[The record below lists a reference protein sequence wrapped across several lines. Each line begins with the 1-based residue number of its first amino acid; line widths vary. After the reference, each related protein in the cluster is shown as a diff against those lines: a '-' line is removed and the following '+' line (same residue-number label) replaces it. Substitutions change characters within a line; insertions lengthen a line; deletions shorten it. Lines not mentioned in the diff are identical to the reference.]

1 MISMTAA
8 ICDDE
13 KAFRYEISGLVCK
26 YMKSRNIE
34 IYTDSYA
41 NGTELLKSEKEY
53 DVIFLDYQMEG
64 INGIETAEK
73 LRETNS
79 DSVIIF
85 ISAYPAAAL
94 DAYEVKTFRFLV
106 KPVDESKL
114 FKALDDYIRSIDFD
128 NILLLNTH
136 EGNFK
141 LKMSE
146 IIYLEGDGILK
157 QKINSPKAMI
167 VLRLIPKRVYVML
180 ILSIICL
187 SALTSLVSFN
197 TADSKTKESL
207 LIVIIIFLSVIL
219 TCIVASLILN
229 VIAKQHFTVISQMM
243 EKQVELQ
250 ISHYEE
256 LEKMDAEMRKFRHD
270 YTNHLQSI
278 LSLIQMKEYSDA
290 KEYIEKM
297 RKDTYKSAAKMFYSG
312 NKLADAILAD
322 KSALLD
328 EHCRIEYSG
337 IMPTAVEN
345 VDLCVIL
352 SNSLDNAIEACR
364 EVHSPCTISVFAGL
378 QQGYFVMSIKNP
390 TARSD
395 SLMIF
400 LQQQKPKRNSTVWGC
415 ITLRAR

>member
-41 NGTELLKSEKEY
+41 NGTELLKSEKKY

-146 IIYLEGDGILK
+146 IIYLEGDGKFTTIRTKNKSLRIRINLK
-157 QKINSPKAMI
+157 QLELKLPGSKFIRCSKG
-167 VLRLIPKRVYVML
+167 YV
-180 ILSIICL
+180 
-187 SALTSLVSFN
+187 VSFAHIN
-197 TADSKTKESL
+197 NHTGSEIVFDNGEKASIGPHYASGFKTEFQNY
-207 LIVIIIFLSVIL
+207 IMRY
-219 TCIVASLILN
+219 N
-229 VIAKQHFTVISQMM
+229 
-243 EKQVELQ
+243 
-250 ISHYEE
+250 EE
-256 LEKMDAEMRKFRHD
+256 H
-270 YTNHLQSI
+270 
-278 LSLIQMKEYSDA
+278 
-290 KEYIEKM
+290 
-297 RKDTYKSAAKMFYSG
+297 
-312 NKLADAILAD
+312 
-322 KSALLD
+322 
-328 EHCRIEYSG
+328 
-337 IMPTAVEN
+337 
-345 VDLCVIL
+345 
-352 SNSLDNAIEACR
+352 
-364 EVHSPCTISVFAGL
+364 
-378 QQGYFVMSIKNP
+378 
-390 TARSD
+390 
-395 SLMIF
+395 
-400 LQQQKPKRNSTVWGC
+400 
-415 ITLRAR
+415 

>member
-13 KAFRYEISGLVCK
+13 KAFRNEISGLVCK

-41 NGTELLKSEKEY
+41 NGRELLKSEKE
-53 DVIFLDYQMEG
+53 FLDYQMEG

-146 IIYLEGDGILK
+146 IIYLEGDGKFTTIRTKNKSFRIRINLK
-157 QKINSPKAMI
+157 QLELKLP
-167 VLRLIPKRVYVML
+167 
-180 ILSIICL
+180 
-187 SALTSLVSFN
+187 
-197 TADSKTKESL
+197 DSKFIRCSK
-207 LIVIIIFLSVIL
+207 
-219 TCIVASLILN
+219 
-229 VIAKQHFTVISQMM
+229 
-243 EKQVELQ
+243 
-250 ISHYEE
+250 
-256 LEKMDAEMRKFRHD
+256 
-270 YTNHLQSI
+270 
-278 LSLIQMKEYSDA
+278 
-290 KEYIEKM
+290 
-297 RKDTYKSAAKMFYSG
+297 
-312 NKLADAILAD
+312 
-322 KSALLD
+322 
-328 EHCRIEYSG
+328 
-337 IMPTAVEN
+337 
-345 VDLCVIL
+345 
-352 SNSLDNAIEACR
+352 
-364 EVHSPCTISVFAGL
+364 
-378 QQGYFVMSIKNP
+378 GYV
-390 TARSD
+390 
-395 SLMIF
+395 
-400 LQQQKPKRNSTVWGC
+400 
-415 ITLRAR
+415 